1 MGRLVKTVASDD
13 RRFLDAANQFGYL
26 IKQTKDERTIPLR
39 ERFIRFNAGD
49 WLVFKQEPEYPRY
62 MGRFDNLMSAVFCA
76 LK

>member
-1 MGRLVKTVASDD
+1 MSRKVKVVACNDDLFKQSAIKYNYLIDEIKTV
-13 RRFLDAANQFGYL
+13 N
-26 IKQTKDERTIPLR
+26 TIPMR

-49 WLVFKQEPEYPRY
+49 WIVFKQEPEYPRY